1 MFNLNHATTH
11 HSLPDMYNT
20 LTKLAAYIEKE
31 KLNAFVKGRTSG
43 CTIKNAMADGME
55 VMFSIGNKSELS
67 DLWMDLPDECEL
79 GEDDVAEDIDD
90 DILH

>member
-1 MFNLNHATTH
+1 MFNLTHVTTH

-31 KLNAFVKGRTSG
+31 KLNAFIKGRTSG

-55 VMFSIGNKSELS
+55 VMFSIGNKTELS
-67 DLWMDLPDECEL
+67 DMWMGLPDECEL
-79 GEDDVAEDIDD
+79 GEDDVAADIDN
-90 DILH
+90 ILH